1 MKIPAVQPITAV
13 QSRASRFQLG
23 LTQAQVI
30 EQSGLA
36 GYKLKQFE
44 TGRFVPDMP
53 FLQKLA
59 DFYSEKGIDLTEVQE
74 PSDGAKP
81 AAPVQAP
88 KKPGSDMVRHIQR
101 PCFYISDSVTPDLLD
116 KCLERMHH
124 NDELINVLMKKP
136 ARPALMGGYKE
147 ETEKEVQQLFG
158 ALAEGYLI
166 FRLLQG
172 NPLVQPVE
180 GPTDAKTLADL
191 VSQFF
196 AASPF
201 VTGADPE
208 QDVIEEDEE
217 EEGEEVKL

>member
-59 DFYSEKGIDLTEVQE
+59 DFYSEKGIDLSDIQE
-74 PSDGAKP
+74 PSDDTKP
-81 AAPVQAP
+81 AAPAEAQ
-88 KKPGSDMVRHIQR
+88 KKPGSDMVRNVAR

-124 NDELINVLMKKP
+124 NDELINSLMKKP
-136 ARPALMGGYKE
+136 LRNGLLGGYSE
-147 ETEKEVQQLFG
+147 ETDKAGQQLFG
-158 ALAEGYLI
+158 ALAEGYLL
-166 FRLLQG
+166 FCLLQG
-172 NPLVQPVE
+172 NPLVKPVD
-180 GPTDAKTLADL
+180 GKADPKTLADV

-196 AASPF
+196 AGSPF
-201 VTGADPE
+201 VTGAELE
-208 QDVIEEDEE
+208 QDVREE
-217 EEGEEVKL
+217 EVTEVEEVKQ